1 LVTVVPSTF
10 NRAFTTYFG
19 APKMAKSISVIPK
32 KRGRPATGRDPAIPV
47 RLPPEMVEQLEELA
61 SRRKTTRSQVIR
73 ELLEKALKRSK

>member
-1 LVTVVPSTF
+1 
-10 NRAFTTYFG
+10 
-19 APKMAKSISVIPK
+19 MAKSISVIPK
-32 KRGRPATGRDPAIPV
+32 KRSRPATGRDPAIPV